1 MREVGVSVAFI
12 SPRRMGPSF
21 YDDQHDDH
29 DPGGR
34 SGGDHD
40 HRAITHQ
47 PISPIAPHKI
57 AERARPTSTPLAA
70 SSLSSRGLLSAGR
83 RKFLAIGVG

>member
-1 MREVGVSVAFI
+1 
-12 SPRRMGPSF
+12 MGPSF

-29 DPGGR
+29 DPDGS

-47 PISPIAPHKI
+47 PISPIAPHKT
-57 AERARPTSTPLAA
+57 AERATPISTPLAA
-70 SSLSSRGLLSAGR
+70 RSLSSSGLLSANR